1 MSFVDFESNRLFGF
15 KLALLCVTTKPY
27 TLTDLYIFSSIQN
40 YSLKKRAQIQLFHK
54 KHANIPLEIN
64 LLIVI
69 FAFVEQFPYRHNRCL
84 LRVHFLLIKR
94 MNHFLQAIS

>member
-1 MSFVDFESNRLFGF
+1 MSLVDFESNRLFGF

-69 FAFVEQFPYRHNRCL
+69 ICFCSKYRHNRCL
-84 LRVHFLLIKR
+84 LRVPFLLIKR

>member
-1 MSFVDFESNRLFGF
+1 MSFVDIESNRLFGF

-40 YSLKKRAQIQLFHK
+40 YSLKKTIHFFHK

-69 FAFVEQFPYRHNRCL
+69 ICFCRAVSILP
-84 LRVHFLLIKR
+84 
-94 MNHFLQAIS
+94 

>member
-1 MSFVDFESNRLFGF
+1 MSLVDFESNRLFGF

-40 YSLKKRAQIQLFHK
+40 NSLKKRAQIQLFH
-54 KHANIPLEIN
+54 IPLEIN

-69 FAFVEQFPYRHNRCL
+69 ICFCRAVSIPP
-84 LRVHFLLIKR
+84 
-94 MNHFLQAIS
+94 

>member
-40 YSLKKRAQIQLFHK
+40 HSLKKRAQIQLFHK

-69 FAFVEQFPYRHNRCL
+69 ICFCRAVSIPP
-84 LRVHFLLIKR
+84 
-94 MNHFLQAIS
+94 

>member
-1 MSFVDFESNRLFGF
+1 MSLVDFESNRLFGF
-15 KLALLCVTTKPY
+15 ELALLCVTTKPY

-40 YSLKKRAQIQLFHK
+40 YSLKKKRAQIHFFHK

-69 FAFVEQFPYRHNRCL
+69 ICFCRAVSIPP
-84 LRVHFLLIKR
+84 
-94 MNHFLQAIS
+94 